1 MTHERMLNT
10 GRPTAFFPWHL
21 FYFLA
26 HWWAITLIPRLYRR
40 LPLALRAQIYSV
52 NVYQHHLL
60 ITSYE
65 LCFSLLSPLS
75 LALSFFFFCHVL
87 SMQKFPGQG
96 SHLSRSSDNVV
107 SLTAWPPGNSSPCDS
122 CSDLLVASHV
132 CHECSV
138 LLATPGPLSS
148 CLVLGTWL
156 GSQPPADLPSLPPT
170 TVAAPVD
177 TWTGSCSIIG
187 GGSEEPRV
195 WESSSCL
202 LPWRLETR
210 PAFLRVH
217 GCSPCCS
224 AKNNGAVGNGLWSWT
239 WSFWGRMISR
249 SLVFFVSST
258 LFHL

>member
-1 MTHERMLNT
+1 
-10 GRPTAFFPWHL
+10 
-21 FYFLA
+21 
-26 HWWAITLIPRLYRR
+26 
-40 LPLALRAQIYSV
+40 
-52 NVYQHHLL
+52 
-60 ITSYE
+60 
-65 LCFSLLSPLS
+65 
-75 LALSFFFFCHVL
+75 
-87 SMQKFPGQG
+87 MQKFPGQG

-249 SLVFFVSST
+249 SLVFFRILHLIPFIKILGYWLSSIT
-258 LFHL
+258 NSFFYCFTFRSLQQKHGEFRKYLLCGGFVGIPPNWWQHRWQI